1 MIQRKFRF
9 FCEYLAGSGFL
20 KRPIAFLIHRPV
32 PRGWRWTIAL
42 IAAGLVAVFAF
53 GHLFTTFMP
62 WDDEGY
68 FLIAYRDF
76 LSGRILYDQVFAPYG
91 PLTFYSAGLLAGF
104 DPANVT
110 NDAFRW
116 ITLPAWIAI
125 AALLAS
131 VVWRWTGRFTV
142 SLSVFLLA
150 GLNLQGLAASVGHPQ
165 LWVIMASAILV
176 WLGCDWASQSGK
188 EWRAFLTG
196 SVAAAI
202 LLFKINIGIF
212 SLIAISLMLSLHLPG
227 WARSVLSGLLIL
239 AASALGIML
248 YFSTPSMSEK
258 YFALAYLVS
267 LGAIVMAV
275 INLSADREIRRACL
289 PWLAAGFAVSACAVL
304 GVTLG
309 FGTTPRAL
317 FDNLV
322 LAPLHLAKTYHAPF
336 WTQKASLVI
345 SIMGFGIA
353 MIAIQPRRL
362 LIERSVWLAALKIGA
377 GASLL
382 FESWLD
388 NRQALTGSLLFLW
401 LLVLDAPMMSGS
413 AYFNRLLLA
422 LLSALLSLQLYPMAG
437 EQADWAALLLMT
449 AMAVL
454 LADGMNLLVRVTQIG
469 RLPRLSNFAGRAV
482 GIFLAS
488 ILVFSMGG
496 NALRNFRQWQRE
508 QPVNLPGARWLHLP
522 TADVDQLT
530 TIVSQLVRNCQN
542 VMMMPGLYSFSLWSG
557 VPPFEGKRFNSWVF
571 LWPEDVEEHEMRDIR
586 ENSHSCILVSGNIYK
601 FFRKLTISKGN
612 DKLLTEIQQTMNPIA
627 AVKDI
632 TIYRP
637 N

>member
-1 MIQRKFRF
+1 
-9 FCEYLAGSGFL
+9 
-20 KRPIAFLIHRPV
+20 
-32 PRGWRWTIAL
+32 
-42 IAAGLVAVFAF
+42 
-53 GHLFTTFMP
+53 
-62 WDDEGY
+62 
-68 FLIAYRDF
+68 
-76 LSGRILYDQVFAPYG
+76 
-91 PLTFYSAGLLAGF
+91 
-104 DPANVT
+104 
-110 NDAFRW
+110 
-116 ITLPAWIAI
+116 
-125 AALLAS
+125 
-131 VVWRWTGRFTV
+131 
-142 SLSVFLLA
+142 
-150 GLNLQGLAASVGHPQ
+150 
-165 LWVIMASAILV
+165 
-176 WLGCDWASQSGK
+176 
-188 EWRAFLTG
+188 
-196 SVAAAI
+196 
-202 LLFKINIGIF
+202 
-212 SLIAISLMLSLHLPG
+212 
-227 WARSVLSGLLIL
+227 
-239 AASALGIML
+239 
-248 YFSTPSMSEK
+248 
-258 YFALAYLVS
+258 
-267 LGAIVMAV
+267 
-275 INLSADREIRRACL
+275 
-289 PWLAAGFAVSACAVL
+289 
-304 GVTLG
+304 
-309 FGTTPRAL
+309 
-317 FDNLV
+317 
-322 LAPLHLAKTYHAPF
+322 
-336 WTQKASLVI
+336 
-345 SIMGFGIA
+345 
-353 MIAIQPRRL
+353 
-362 LIERSVWLAALKIGA
+362 VWLAALKIGA

-437 EQADWAALLLMT
+437 EQADWAALLPMT

-454 LADGMNLLVRVTQIG
+454 LADGMNLLVRETQIG

-496 NALRNFRQWQRE
+496 NALGNFRQWHRE

-601 FFRKLTISKGN
+601 FFRELTISKGN